1 MGYIKFVRLKSG
13 EDIISFVEK
22 DLKSDTIKLTYP
34 LNVILHF
41 NAKKNTQEMIL
52 SFWLPL
58 NLLEHN
64 YAVLPLSEILLIL
77 EPKKDFQEYY
87 LNFLN
92 DFEFDESSDVEI
104 DKTDI
109 KLILE
114 GMDAKNLNK
123 MH

>member
-1 MGYIKFVRLKSG
+1 MSYIKFVRLKSG
-13 EDIISFVEK
+13 EDVISFVEK

-41 NAKKNTQEMIL
+41 NSKKNTQEMIL

-77 EPKKDFQEYY
+77 EPKEDFKEYY
-87 LNFLN
+87 INFLN
-92 DFEFDESSDVEI
+92 DFEFDDSSDVEL
-104 DKTDI
+104 DKEDI
-109 KLILE
+109 KSMLE
-114 GMDAKNLNK
+114 AMDAKNLNK
-123 MH
+123 IH

>member
-1 MGYIKFVRLKSG
+1 MGYIKFLRLKSG

-22 DLKSDTIKLTYP
+22 DLKSDTVKLTYP
-34 LNVILHF
+34 LSVLLHF
-41 NAKKNTQEMIL
+41 NTKKDTQEMML

-64 YAVLPLSEILLIL
+64 YAVLPSSEILLFL
-77 EPKKDFQEYY
+77 EPKEDFREYY

-92 DFEFDESSDVEI
+92 DFEFDSEEKE
-104 DKTDI
+104 DKEEI
-109 KLILE
+109 KLLLE
-114 GMDAKNLNK
+114 SLDAKNLNK